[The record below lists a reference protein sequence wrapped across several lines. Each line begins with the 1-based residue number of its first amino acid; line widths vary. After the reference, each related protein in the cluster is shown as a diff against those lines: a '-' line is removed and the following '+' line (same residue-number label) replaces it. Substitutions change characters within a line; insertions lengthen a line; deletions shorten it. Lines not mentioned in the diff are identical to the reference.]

1 MLALETLNVAARIYE
16 RIIDAERMM
25 GVDPERG
32 LARLKLVADLARAER
47 PVIAGVISTLT
58 IVQAAMAQQEAPTAP
73 VRPIAANNDNH
84 GLSAPSE
91 TPPTIA

>member
-47 PVIAGVISTLT
+47 PVIAGVISTLE
-58 IVQAAMAQQEAPTAP
+58 IVQDAVATQAAAMAKPHTA
-73 VRPIAANNDNH
+73 ND
-84 GLSAPSE
+84 A
-91 TPPTIA
+91 

>member
-32 LARLKLVADLARAER
+32 LARLKLAADMARAER
-47 PVIAGVISTLT
+47 PVIAGVISTLE
-58 IVQAAMAQQEAPTAP
+58 IVERAMAQQEAPAAA
-73 VRPIAANNDNH
+73 VRPVAANDSDH

>member
-1 MLALETLNVAARIYE
+1 MLALETLTTAARIYE

-32 LARLKLVADLARAER
+32 LARLKLVADLARSER
-47 PVIAGVISTLT
+47 PVVAGVICTLT
-58 IVQAAMAQQEAPTAP
+58 ANQAAMAEAKAP
-73 VRPIAANNDNH
+73 AGAVLPLPANDHH

>member
-32 LARLKLVADLARAER
+32 LARLKLVADLARSER
-47 PVIAGVISTLT
+47 PVIAGVISTLE
-58 IVQAAMAQQEAPTAP
+58 IVQDAVATKAAALAKPHTA
-73 VRPIAANNDNH
+73 ND
-84 GLSAPSE
+84 A
-91 TPPTIA
+91 